1 MILELSVLM
10 KSQHKESVRLL
21 ATAFVGGGNSLLGLE
36 EFEDLFKDLMVT
48 KEEVPSLMGVQTE
61 QLLKSFFLEVFFPL
75 LLKYPSM
82 VSLLPS
88 ICQTLSERIAA
99 SKFKFDQLLNCLDCD
114 FQFPSNDSKELFTQA
129 LLMLLNYISKQG
141 S

>member
-61 QLLKSFFLEVFFPL
+61 QLLKSFSWKYSFPF
-75 LLKYPSM
+75 
-82 VSLLPS
+82 
-88 ICQTLSERIAA
+88 C
-99 SKFKFDQLLNCLDCD
+99 
-114 FQFPSNDSKELFTQA
+114 
-129 LLMLLNYISKQG
+129 
-141 S
+141 